1 MQHLPLKG
9 IRVLEFGGY
18 ISAPYASS
26 MLCALGADVI
36 KVEKPGDGEDFR
48 RGVDNRSPYF
58 IQYNAGK
65 RSFAV
70 DLKRLEGIEAVK
82 ALLPRTD
89 VVLENMR
96 PDKLAALGLGEEECR
111 AERSDLVYASAS
123 GFGDGGPLRTRP
135 AYDTIGQAFGG
146 LYTVLG
152 EAGRP
157 TLTGSCLAD
166 LITGVTTLT
175 GVLAA
180 LVGRAATGGGQRVE
194 TSLMEAV
201 STLTVDAMTQYFDNG
216 HEDPYCGSRHPQA
229 QNFCLKTAA
238 GDDIALHLSSSQKF
252 WLALLEAMDRPDL
265 ADDPRFTTYNLR
277 MEHYAALM
285 AIIET
290 EFATKTSA
298 EWEKRLTQAD
308 VPFAPVL
315 TMSGF
320 IEHPQ
325 TQWLELMEPERE
337 GLSLLRPPWRFGG
350 TRPKRP
356 GKAPLVGEH
365 TWEIASEVYD
375 EARVKALLDSGVLF
389 AGA

>member
-1 MQHLPLKG
+1 MQHLPLTG

-36 KVEKPGDGEDFR
+36 KIEKTGVGEDFR
-48 RGVDNRSPYF
+48 RGADNRSPYF

-70 DLKRLEGIEAVK
+70 DLKSPEGLEVVK

-96 PDKLAALGLGEEECR
+96 PGKLAALGLGEEECR
-111 AERSDLVYASAS
+111 AKRPDIVFASAS
-123 GFGDGGPLRTRP
+123 GFGDGGGLRSRP
-135 AYDTIGQAFGG
+135 AYDTIGQAYGG

-157 TLTGSCLAD
+157 ALTGSCLAD
-166 LITGVTTLT
+166 LITGVTALT

-180 LVGRAATGGGQRVE
+180 LVGRAATGSGQRVE

-201 STLTVDAMTQYFDNG
+201 STLTIDAMTQYFDNG

-229 QNFCLKTAA
+229 QNFCLRTA
-238 GDDIALHLSSSQKF
+238 GGGDIALHLSSSQKF
-252 WLALLEAMDRPDL
+252 WLALLEAMDRADL
-265 ADDPRFTTYNLR
+265 ADDPRFTTYDLR
-277 MEHYAALM
+277 MKHYAELVEVVEA
-285 AIIET
+285 
-290 EFATKTSA
+290 EFGTRTSA
-298 EWEKRLTQAD
+298 EWEKRLAQAD

-315 TMSGF
+315 TMSEF

-325 TQWLELMEPERE
+325 TQWLDLVEPERE
-337 GLSLLRPPWRFGG
+337 GLSLLRPPWRFDG
-350 TRPKRP
+350 TRPERT
-356 GKAPLVGEH
+356 GRAPRVGEH
-365 TWEIASEVYD
+365 TRELASEVYD
-375 EARVKALLDSGVLF
+375 QEQVNALLDSGVLF
-389 AGA
+389 AHT

>member
-1 MQHLPLKG
+1 MQHLPLTG

-36 KVEKPGDGEDFR
+36 KIEKTEAGEDFR

-70 DLKRLEGIEAVK
+70 DLKSPEGLEIVK

-96 PDKLAALGLGEEECR
+96 PGKLAALGLGEEECR
-111 AERSDLVYASAS
+111 GKRPDIVFASAS
-123 GFGDGGPLRTRP
+123 GFGDGGALRSRP

-157 TLTGSCLAD
+157 ALTGSCLAD
-166 LITGVTTLT
+166 LITGVTAVT

-180 LVGRAATGGGQRVE
+180 LVGRAATGSGQRVE

-201 STLTVDAMTQYFDNG
+201 STLTIDAMTQYFDNG
-216 HEDPYCGSRHPQA
+216 HDDPYNGSRHPQA

-238 GDDIALHLSSSQKF
+238 GSDIALHLSSSQKF
-252 WLALLEAMDRPDL
+252 WLALLEAMDRADL
-265 ADDPRFTTYNLR
+265 TDDPRFTTYNLR
-277 MEHYAALM
+277 MKHYAELVEIVEA
-285 AIIET
+285 
-290 EFATKTSA
+290 EFGTKTSV
-298 EWEKRLTQAD
+298 EWEKRLTEAD

-315 TMSGF
+315 TMSEF

-325 TQWLELMEPERE
+325 TQWLDLVEPERE
-337 GLSLLRPPWRFGG
+337 GLSLLRPPWRFDG
-350 TRPKRP
+350 TRPART
-356 GKAPLVGEH
+356 GRAPRVGEH
-365 TWEIASEVYD
+365 TRELASEVYD
-375 EARVKALLDSGVLF
+375 QEQVDALLDSGVLF
-389 AGA
+389 AHT

>member
-1 MQHLPLKG
+1 
-9 IRVLEFGGY
+9 
-18 ISAPYASS
+18 

-36 KVEKPGDGEDFR
+36 KIEKTGDGEDFR
-48 RGVDNRSPYF
+48 RGVDNRSSYF

-70 DLKRLEGIEAVK
+70 DLKSPEGLEAVK
-82 ALLPRTD
+82 ALLPSAD

-96 PDKLAALGLGEEECR
+96 PGKLAALGLGEEECR
-111 AERSDLVYASAS
+111 AKRPDLVYASAS
-123 GFGDGGPLRTRP
+123 GFGDGGALRSRP

-157 TLTGSCLAD
+157 ALTGSCLAD
-166 LITGVTTLT
+166 LITGVTALT

-180 LVGRAATGGGQRVE
+180 LVGRAATGNGQRVE
-194 TSLMEAV
+194 TSMMEAV
-201 STLTVDAMTQYFDNG
+201 STLTIDAMTQYFDNG
-216 HEDPYCGSRHPQA
+216 HEDPACGSRHPQA
-229 QNFCLKTAA
+229 QNFCLKTAV

-252 WLALLEAMDRPDL
+252 WLALLEAMDRADL

-277 MEHYAALM
+277 MEHY
-285 AIIET
+285 T
-290 EFATKTSA
+290 ELVEIVEAEFVARTSA

-325 TQWLELMEPERE
+325 TQWLELVEPERD
-337 GLSLLRPPWRFGG
+337 GLSLLRPPWRFDG
-350 TRPKRP
+350 TRPERP

-365 TWEIASEVYD
+365 TWELASEVYD

-389 AGA
+389 AGV